1 MKAGAKRTRESSTSS
16 SSESGTGS
24 DGNSKA
30 VVPVETAVVTPVKP
44 PPRKVCNTFSKAYPY
59 EFI

>member
-44 PPRKVCNTFSKAYPY
+44 PPRKVCNTFSKAY
-59 EFI
+59 

>member
-1 MKAGAKRTRESSTSS
+1 MFSVKAGAKRTRESSTSS

-30 VVPVETAVVTPVKP
+30 VVPVEEKAVVTPVKP
-44 PPRKVCNTFSKAYPY
+44 PPRKVCNLFWMFLP
-59 EFI
+59 